1 MWERASCKHDQ
12 RKCVVFSQ
20 ASMTGSALSL
30 YLEETKVN
38 EDSMFPSEIS
48 PVKEDDVPES
58 RIQNSLNLSA
68 GDNPAQGRRE
78 PRGLLPTPLALH
90 KVLLFGESCP
100 KSKKT
105 AVLFFFA
112 HTVITQM
119 TLSCRKDFKF
129 NFKEATFQIK
139 SNIKLCPPGAS

>member
-1 MWERASCKHDQ
+1 MWERASSKHDQ
-12 RKCVVFSQ
+12 IKCVVFSQ

-48 PVKEDDVPES
+48 PIKKDDVPES

-68 GDNPAQGRRE
+68 GDNPAQGKRE
-78 PRGLLPTPLALH
+78 PRDGLLPTTLALH
-90 KVLLFGESCP
+90 KVLLFEESCL

-105 AVLFFFA
+105 AVFFA
-112 HTVITQM
+112 HTVITDM
-119 TLSCRKDFKF
+119 TLSCRKDFI
-129 NFKEATFQIK
+129 FKETGLRRHSK
-139 SNIKLCPPGAS
+139 SNPV